1 MNSDNQKR
9 GPNLAQMRAV
19 GLRIS
24 FMMALWMSFT
34 LSIFGTATAERPA
47 GMPLAPIIIG
57 WFGSFILSFVVSFGI
72 CFVVPMGKI
81 NAALGQKL
89 HLTPHKMTTHA
100 IETFVSNLIYTPL
113 MTAVMVTFAFF
124 VLMPPDHKPPFL
136 PMFVGSQIACFVFG
150 YLMIFI
156 AMPFIAKKAFKSTG
170 IGMPPKPQQ

>member
-1 MNSDNQKR
+1 
-9 GPNLAQMRAV
+9 
-19 GLRIS
+19 
-24 FMMALWMSFT
+24 
-34 LSIFGTATAERPA
+34 
-47 GMPLAPIIIG
+47 
-57 WFGSFILSFVVSFGI
+57 
-72 CFVVPMGKI
+72 
-81 NAALGQKL
+81 
-89 HLTPHKMTTHA
+89 MTTHI

-156 AMPFIAKKAFKSTG
+156 AMPFIAKKAFKSAG

>member
-1 MNSDNQKR
+1 MNKETPNR
-9 GPNLAQMRAV
+9 GPNLAQMKAV
-19 GLRIS
+19 GLKIS

-57 WFGSFILSFVVSFGI
+57 WFGSFVLSFVVSFGI
-72 CFVVPMGKI
+72 GFIVPMGKI
-81 NAALGQKL
+81 NAALGRKF
-89 HLTPHKMTTHA
+89 HLQPRKITTHV

-124 VLMPPDHKPPFL
+124 VLMPPDHKPPYL
-136 PMFVGSQIACFVFG
+136 PMFIGSQIACFIFG
-150 YLMIFI
+150 YIMICI
-156 AMPFIAKKAFKSTG
+156 AMPFIMKKALKSAG